1 MGYAI
6 SVILLIVFIVIIL
19 ILKNKHKKDLINL
32 SNVTMK
38 QLAKDKIKELTEE
51 YYKIEEYYKKERIRL
66 EEECLK
72 TAEYLEQYNEKINL
86 IKKSIENELEEYKKE
101 RFNELICKLDE
112 EEKEAKSRINKE
124 MRAYREFK
132 EKLNNEFEEQ
142 MMAQQKLRK
151 DELDLII
158 EEIKDYEKKREVI
171 NKQILMEREA
181 KEKAD
186 FYRIVVSDY
195 DIEDL
200 KLISQIEQNF
210 HNKEVLNR
218 AVFDTYIKKPM
229 SEMIKRVLEGRSPSG
244 IYMITN
250 TLTNEIYIGRA
261 VSIDKRWQEHCKSC
275 FNLGTI
281 AHSTLHTR
289 MAKEG
294 IWNFT
299 FQILEEVPK
308 EKLSEREKYWINFYH
323 SKDYGMNEKAG
334 G

>member
-1 MGYAI
+1 MR
-6 SVILLIVFIVIIL
+6 
-19 ILKNKHKKDLINL
+19 
-32 SNVTMK
+32 
-38 QLAKDKIKELTEE
+38 QLAKEKIQELTEE
-51 YYKIEEYYKKERIRL
+51 YNKIEEYYKKERIRL

-101 RFNELICKLDE
+101 RFNELICKIDE
-112 EEKEAKSRINKE
+112 EEKIAKSRINKE
-124 MRAYREFK
+124 MREYREFK
-132 EKLNNEFEEQ
+132 ERLNNEFEEQ